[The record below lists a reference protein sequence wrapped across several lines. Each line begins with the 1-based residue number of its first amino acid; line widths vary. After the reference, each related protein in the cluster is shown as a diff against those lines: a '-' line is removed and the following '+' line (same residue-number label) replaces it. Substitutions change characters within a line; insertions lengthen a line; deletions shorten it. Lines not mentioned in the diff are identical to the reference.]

1 MKNIDLSADKKDN
14 IFGERFKALR
24 NAMGKTQKEFSE
36 FLGIPQPTLSAYES
50 GRNKPTIDVVIAI
63 ANKCNVSIDWLCGRD
78 DSSYLESLPDLL
90 RFFFELYES
99 KEFCCKTEIHDRVD
113 IEDGTETDD
122 KDRNW
127 IKLTFYHNEQMK
139 NPQYLYNQ
147 DVCSIIKRAFELN
160 EDLKH
165 YNLSQEMYD
174 SEKERWIKFYQENSL
189 PITKE
194 DFSYLSAEER
204 RQKQLEYLKAE
215 LKNNI

>member
-1 MKNIDLSADKKDN
+1 MKNIDLSTDKKDN

-24 NAMGKTQKEFSE
+24 TAMNKTQKEFSE

-63 ANKCNVSIDWLCGRD
+63 ANKCNVSVDWLCGRD
-78 DSSYLESLPDLL
+78 DTAYLQALPDLL

-113 IEDGTETDD
+113 IEDGTETNDE
-122 KDRNW
+122 DRNW
-127 IKLTFYHNEQMK
+127 IKLTFYHNEQKK
-139 NPQYLYNQ
+139 NPQYIYSQ
-147 DVCSIIKRAFELN
+147 DICSIIKRAYELN

-165 YNLSQEMYD
+165 YNLSQEMYE
-174 SEKERWIKFYQENSL
+174 SEKEKWINIYKENSL

-194 DFSYLSAEER
+194 DFSNLSAEER
-204 RQKQLEYLKAE
+204 RQKQLEYLKAQLE
-215 LKNNI
+215 KK